1 MRKILLLTAM
11 FMAMSVWSKDFNCT
25 VKEVFT
31 VNPSGELQEGY
42 VLPYKGMTFIAD
54 EESGNISGLV
64 MNNISSQLCKPQVLS
79 KGTSNDSFK
88 LITNCGYGTTAE
100 YLTIKTWSNNEFLA
114 IANTNVVLTGSCK

>member
-1 MRKILLLTAM
+1 MKKLMLITAM

-25 VKEVFT
+25 VNEVFT

-42 VLPYKGMTFIAD
+42 ILPYKGMTFIAD

-88 LITNCGYGTTAE
+88 LITNCGYGNTTE

-114 IANTNVVLTGSCK
+114 IANTDVVLTGSCK

>member
-1 MRKILLLTAM
+1 MKKLLLITAM
-11 FMAMSVWSKDFNCT
+11 FMATSVWSKDFNCT

-42 VLPYKGMTFIAD
+42 VLPYKGMMFIAD

-100 YLTIKTWSNNEFLA
+100 YLTIKTWSNYEFLA